1 MMRGSWRARIA
12 GRFFAGMEVRG
23 TWIYGALFVLNLIGV
38 MLVWRVSDLLDE
50 EYEAIEEVNLVWT
63 AANERTRHLTKS
75 IRRANAPINDVF
87 SSLAVEA
94 ERRRFKAAVSEV
106 FALLAAEREA
116 LGKIP
121 TASVRA
127 QLRSNVDDAEKQ
139 LKDMS
144 AHAEAVFEF
153 LEAGWKQS
161 ADARMAAADQR
172 YGDFL
177 DEMGKRGAMISSQQ
191 AELFLNDDM
200 YRRGLNALVLLS
212 LALLGAL
219 SALFAY
225 LGAKQAIAALKATRS
240 AMQSQA
246 ALRESEA
253 SLKALNSSLEEMAN
267 TQKQFVS
274 DAAHQL
280 RTPLA
285 GIRLQAER
293 ALEAKSTEEAHR
305 AMEQVK
311 IASERAS
318 QLVKQLLMLASTD
331 PKARL
336 RHEFEEV
343 DLGNV
348 AREAG
353 LGWIPSAHSRGIEI
367 EFVAGEEPVPIF
379 GNRVLLEEMFSNLV
393 DNAIRHTPDS
403 GRIVLSVR
411 RDPEPCFLIEDSGP
425 GIAADEHQKVLE
437 RFHRG
442 SGAIGPGSGLGLAI
456 VKDIASMH
464 KATVVL
470 GQSPS
475 LFGLS
480 VSIAFPAGPLSC

>member
-1 MMRGSWRARIA
+1 MMPGSWGARRA
-12 GRFFAGMEVRG
+12 GRFFAGVEVRG
-23 TWIYGALFVLNLIGV
+23 TWIYGALFVLNLMGV
-38 MLVWRVSDLLDE
+38 MLVWRVSVLLDE
-50 EYEAIEEVNLVWT
+50 EYESIEEVNLVWT
-63 AANERTRHLTKS
+63 AANERTRHLTRS

-94 ERRRFKAAVSEV
+94 ERRRFHAAVSEV

-127 QLRSNVDDAEKQ
+127 QLRANVDDAEKHF
-139 LKDMS
+139 KDMS

-153 LEAGWKQS
+153 LEAGRKRS

-172 YGDFL
+172 YSDFL
-177 DEMGKRGAMISSQQ
+177 DQMSHRDAMISSQQ
-191 AELFLNDDM
+191 SDIFLNDDR
-200 YRRGLNALVLLS
+200 YRRGLNALVLFS

-219 SALFAY
+219 SALFAF
-225 LGAKQAIAALKATRS
+225 LGAKQAIAAGRATLS
-240 AMQSQA
+240 AMRSEA

-253 SLKALNSSLEEMAN
+253 SLKALNSSLEDMVS

-285 GIRLQAER
+285 GIKLQAER
-293 ALEAKSTEEAHR
+293 ALGAKSTEEATR

-311 IASERAS
+311 LASERAS

-336 RHEFEEV
+336 RPEFEAL
-343 DLGNV
+343 DLV
-348 AREAG
+348 KVSREAG
-353 LGWIPSAHSRGIEI
+353 LGCINSAHSRGIEI

-379 GNRVLLEEMFSNLV
+379 GNRILLEEMFANLV

-411 RDPEPCFLIEDSGP
+411 GGAEPCFLIEDSGP
-425 GIAADEHQKVLE
+425 GIAADEHQKVFE
-437 RFHRG
+437 RFYRG
-442 SGAIGPGSGLGLAI
+442 SGAVGQGSGLGLAI

-464 KATVVL
+464 KATVL
-470 GQSPS
+470 LAQSPS
-475 LFGLS
+475 LRGLS
-480 VSIAFPAGPLSC
+480 VSVVFSGNGQSS